1 MKTIYDLL
9 NLIAE
14 ELKLAE
20 DKVHKYTF
28 DVNLKHNWVSMYEH
42 GEISTYLENEWG
54 TKRVHERDIFI
65 MKSIDTESQI
75 QEVYWAIYNNG
86 RSSKKG

>member
-20 DKVHKYTF
+20 GKVHKYTF

-42 GEISTYLENEWG
+42 GEIIDDNWN
-54 TKRVHERDIFI
+54 TKKIHEQDIFT

-75 QEVYWAIYNNG
+75 QEVYWSIYNNG